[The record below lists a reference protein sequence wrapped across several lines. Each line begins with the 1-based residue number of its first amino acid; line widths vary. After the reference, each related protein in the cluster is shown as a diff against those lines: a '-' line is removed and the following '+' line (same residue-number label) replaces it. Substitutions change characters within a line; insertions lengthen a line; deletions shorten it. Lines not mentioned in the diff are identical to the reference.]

1 LERIHVSVDLEG
13 ARCDEES
20 ARLLPWYVTG
30 RLSAADI
37 ERVSNHLQ
45 HCAICRKDALHERA
59 VRDLLK
65 ADARIE
71 YAPQAGLA
79 KTLSRIDELGR
90 DAPPG
95 MEQAPSVRP
104 AAAAEFAAPDKG
116 ARRRIGAV
124 RWLAAAVVVQAVAL
138 GWLGGSLRY
147 RPAAAAPNAPYETLS
162 QDPANAATGP
172 HIRAVF
178 TPGMTLAELKSLLA
192 VNDLMVIRGPSAA
205 GAYTL
210 ASTGARSSAD
220 GLDASVAAL
229 RSDAHV
235 LFVEPAVNDSPAVR

>member
-1 LERIHVSVDLEG
+1 MSVDLEG

-30 RLSAADI
+30 RLSAADV

-45 HCAICRKDALHERA
+45 HCAICRKDAAHERA
-59 VRDLLK
+59 VRELLK
-65 ADARIE
+65 ADALVE

-90 DAPPG
+90 DAPPAG
-95 MEQAPSVRP
+95 RLSI
-104 AAAAEFAAPDKG
+104 PDKA
-116 ARRRIGAV
+116 ARRGTGAV

-138 GWLGGSLRY
+138 GWLGASLRD
-147 RPAAAAPNAPYETLS
+147 RPAASAPVGKYQTLSTDPETAAP
-162 QDPANAATGP
+162 GP

-178 TPGMTLAELKSLLA
+178 APGMTLSELKSLLTA
-192 VNDLMVIRGPSAA
+192 HHLIVIRGPSDA

-210 ASTGARSSAD
+210 ASADARIGA

-229 RSDAHV
+229 RSDARV
-235 LFVEPAVNDSPAVR
+235 LFVEPAVNDSPAAR

>member
-1 LERIHVSVDLEG
+1 MSVDLEG

-20 ARLLPWYVTG
+20 ARLLPWYIAG
-30 RLSAADI
+30 RLSAADV

-45 HCAICRKDALHERA
+45 HCAICRKDAAHERA
-59 VRDLLK
+59 VRELLK

-90 DAPPG
+90 DALPG
-95 MEQAPSVRP
+95 LLQSPAAGT
-104 AAAAEFAAPDKG
+104 AAAAKVAAPDKG

-124 RWLAAAVVVQAVAL
+124 RWLTAAVVVQAVAL
-138 GWLGGSLRY
+138 GWLASSMRD
-147 RPAAAAPNAPYETLS
+147 RPAASAPIAQYQTLSTDPATATAAP
-162 QDPANAATGP
+162 GP

-178 TPGMTLAELKSLLA
+178 VPGMTLAELKSLLA
-192 VNDLMVIRGPSAA
+192 AANLIVIRGPSDA

-210 ASTGARSSAD
+210 ASTDARIGAG
-220 GLDASVAAL
+220 GLDTSVAAL
-229 RSDAHV
+229 RSDARV
-235 LFVEPAVNDSPAVR
+235 LFVEPAVNDSPAAR

>member
-1 LERIHVSVDLEG
+1 MSVDLEG

-20 ARLLPWYVTG
+20 ARLLPWYVAG
-30 RLSAADI
+30 RLSALDV

-45 HCAICRKDALHERA
+45 HCAICRNDAVHERA
-59 VRDLLK
+59 VRELFK
-65 ADARIE
+65 ADALVE

-90 DAPPG
+90 DVPPAL
-95 MEQAPSVRP
+95 EPLPSAELS
-104 AAAAEFAAPDKG
+104 AAGRLSIPDKV

-138 GWLGGSLRY
+138 GWLGASLRD
-147 RPAAAAPNAPYETLS
+147 RPAASALVAKYQTLS
-162 QDPANAATGP
+162 TDPAIAPPGP

-178 TPGMTLAELKSLLA
+178 APGMTLSELKSLLA
-192 VNDLMVIRGPSAA
+192 ANHLIVIRGPSDA

-210 ASTGARSSAD
+210 ASTDARPGA

-229 RSDAHV
+229 RSDARV
-235 LFVEPAVNDSPAVR
+235 LFAEPAVNDSPAAR

>member
-1 LERIHVSVDLEG
+1 LELIPVSVDLEG

-20 ARLLPWYVTG
+20 ARLLPWYVAG
-30 RLSAADI
+30 RLNAADV

-45 HCAICRKDALHERA
+45 HCAICRNDVAHERA

-65 ADARIE
+65 SDAAVE

-90 DAPPG
+90 DAPPTP
-95 MEQAPSVRP
+95 EHPSASELASEARRAVPDSVR
-104 AAAAEFAAPDKG
+104 
-116 ARRRIGAV
+116 RRRTGAV

-138 GWLGGSLRY
+138 GWLGATLRD
-147 RPAAAAPNAPYETLS
+147 RPAALAPEARYHTLSTDPKAAAP
-162 QDPANAATGP
+162 GP

-178 TPGMTLAELKSLLA
+178 APGMTLADFKSLLA
-192 VNDLMVIRGPSAA
+192 ANHLIVIRGPSDA

-210 ASTGARSSAD
+210 ASTDARLGAF

-229 RSDAHV
+229 RSDPRA
-235 LFVEPAVNDSPAVR
+235 LFVEPAVNDSPVAR

>member
-1 LERIHVSVDLEG
+1 MSVDLEG

-20 ARLLPWYVTG
+20 ARLLPWFIAG
-30 RLSAADI
+30 RLSAADV
-37 ERVSNHLQ
+37 ERVSNHLE
-45 HCAICRKDALHERA
+45 HCAICRKDSAHERA

-95 MEQAPSVRP
+95 LEQAPAART
-104 AAAAEFAAPDKG
+104 AAAANFAAPDRV

-138 GWLGGSLRY
+138 GWLGATLRD
-147 RPAAAAPNAPYETLS
+147 RPAASALVAKYQTLS
-162 QDPANAATGP
+162 ADPQTAATGP
-172 HIRAVF
+172 RIRAVF
-178 TPGMTLAELKSLLA
+178 APAMTLADLKSLLA
-192 VNDLMVIRGPSAA
+192 ADNLIVVRGPSDA

-210 ASTGARSSAD
+210 ASTDARIGAG

-229 RSDAHV
+229 RSDARV
-235 LFVEPAVNDSPAVR
+235 LFVEPAVNDSPAAR

>member
-1 LERIHVSVDLEG
+1 VSVDLEG

-20 ARLLPWYVTG
+20 ARLLPWYVAG
-30 RLSAADI
+30 RLSAADV

-45 HCAICRKDALHERA
+45 HCAICRNDAAHERA
-59 VRDLLK
+59 VRELLK
-65 ADARIE
+65 ADALVE

-90 DAPPG
+90 DAPPAVG
-95 MEQAPSVRP
+95 HPP
-104 AAAAEFAAPDKG
+104 AAELSAAAKLEVPDKA

-138 GWLGGSLRY
+138 GWLGASLRD
-147 RPAAAAPNAPYETLS
+147 RPATSELVAKYQTLS
-162 QDPANAATGP
+162 TDPATAASGP

-178 TPGMTLAELKSLLA
+178 APGMTLAELKSLLA
-192 VNDLMVIRGPSAA
+192 ANNLIVIRGPSNA

-210 ASTGARSSAD
+210 ASTDAGISAG
-220 GLDASVAAL
+220 GLDNSVAAL
-229 RSDAHV
+229 RSDARV
-235 LFVEPAVNDSPAVR
+235 LFVEPAVNDSPTAR